1 MKKIL
6 KWVLIIPV
14 VWIALAVAVSF
25 DDEEEE
31 SAETQTNVKM
41 TAPAEKTAQTGL
53 SVSDFA
59 LNKDISKALKTL
71 RSNGWKPGDGDEG
84 ECGSGYSDFLAGYG
98 YEKQDGRFEGYH
110 VPFIIVSAD
119 EYGKLAHIRVR
130 IDTAVNSKDYIEQ
143 RNELNR
149 QEEALFEKID
159 DGKNIYNTDFYTLMD
174 SVQNVQGK
182 ITPEIQ
188 AEYDEIY
195 KKHKTLEAETEKV
208 VVEAKGE
215 AIKKVEK
222 LCILRHGYSYSADEY
237 NEDEE
242 GKRSLVLGYKNGNGD
257 ICKIVITDTG
267 RFTTSFTL
275 DYVSARFRNEEKLAQ
290 EILNAYYGR

>member
-6 KWVLIIPV
+6 KWILIILV

-25 DDEEEE
+25 DDDEEE

-53 SVSDFA
+53 SISDFA

-71 RSNGWKPGDGDEG
+71 RSKSWMPGDGDEG

-98 YEKQDGRFEGYH
+98 YEKQDGRFEGYRI
-110 VPFIIVSAD
+110 PFIIVSAD
-119 EYGKLAHIRVR
+119 EYGKLAHIRVS
-130 IDTAVNSKDYIEQ
+130 IDIAIDSKDYRE
-143 RNELNR
+143 
-149 QEEALFEKID
+149 
-159 DGKNIYNTDFYTLMD
+159 
-174 SVQNVQGK
+174 
-182 ITPEIQ
+182 
-188 AEYDEIY
+188 
-195 KKHKTLEAETEKV
+195 ETERA

-215 AIKKVEK
+215 AIKEVEK
-222 LCILRHGYSYSADEY
+222 LCVLRHGYSYSADEY
-237 NEDEE
+237 DEDEE

-257 ICKIVITDTG
+257 ICKMVITDTG